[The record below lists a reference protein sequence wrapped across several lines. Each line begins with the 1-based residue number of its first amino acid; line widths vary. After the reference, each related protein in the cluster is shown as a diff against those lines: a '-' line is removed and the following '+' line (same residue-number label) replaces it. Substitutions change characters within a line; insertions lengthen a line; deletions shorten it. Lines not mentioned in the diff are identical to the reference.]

1 MINISDI
8 SNQMPYVKFVK
19 FYNEAL
25 AAKQS
30 NIEAVCIS
38 SFDYKKKE
46 SNSRFV
52 NLKYIIDDEW
62 TFFSN
67 YQGPKSDE
75 FKQYPKISAAFF
87 WNKTNTQIRLK
98 AEIYKSSIE
107 FSNDH
112 FKNREKGKN
121 ILAISSKQSKQ
132 IDTYEDF
139 LLIFD
144 KASREIDNPKTRPN
158 YWGGYSFKPYYFEF
172 WQGHNHRI
180 NKREACILKDND
192 WESFFLQ
199 P

>member
-1 MINISDI
+1 MINISNI
-8 SNQMPYVKFVK
+8 SNQLPYVKFAK

-38 SFDYKKKE
+38 SFDDKKKE

-67 YQGPKSDE
+67 YQGPKSEE
-75 FKQYPKISAAFF
+75 FKHYPKISAAFF

-112 FKNREKGKN
+112 FKNREKSKN
-121 ILAISSKQSKQ
+121 ILAISSQQSKQ